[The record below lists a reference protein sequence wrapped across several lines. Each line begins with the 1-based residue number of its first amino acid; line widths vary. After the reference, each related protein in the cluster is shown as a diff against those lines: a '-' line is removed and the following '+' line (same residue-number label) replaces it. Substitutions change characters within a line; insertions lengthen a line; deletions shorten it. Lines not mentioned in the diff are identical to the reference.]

1 MLVLN
6 VLLIIIGT
14 FITVYLLGTLIRVI
28 WVFSHPYDSLSY
40 DDKHYKIKVA
50 FFISRYLKINVKLK

>member
-1 MLVLN
+1 MLFLN

-14 FITVYLLGTLIRVI
+14 FITLYLLGTLLRVI
-28 WVFSHPYDSLSY
+28 WVFSHPYNSLSY
-40 DDKHYKIKVA
+40 NDKHYKIKVS

>member
-1 MLVLN
+1 MLVLS

-40 DDKHYKIKVA
+40 NDKHYKIKVA

>member
-1 MLVLN
+1 MLVLS

-14 FITVYLLGTLIRVI
+14 FIIVYLLGTLIRVI

-40 DDKHYKIKVA
+40 NDKHYKIKVA
-50 FFISRYLKINVKLK
+50 FFINRYLKINVKLK

>member
-1 MLVLN
+1 MLVLS

-14 FITVYLLGTLIRVI
+14 FITVYLLGTLFRVV
-28 WVFSHPYDSLSY
+28 WVFSHPYDSLYY

>member
-6 VLLIIIGT
+6 VLLIIIFT

-40 DDKHYKIKVA
+40 NDKHYKIKVV
-50 FFISRYLKINVKLK
+50 FFINRYLKINVKLK

>member
-1 MLVLN
+1 MLVLS

-28 WVFSHPYDSLSY
+28 WVFSHPYNSLSY

-50 FFISRYLKINVKLK
+50 FFINRYLKINVKLK

>member
-1 MLVLN
+1 MITLD
-6 VLLIIIGT
+6 VLLIIIST
-14 FITVYLLGTLIRVI
+14 FITVYLLGMLFRVI

>member
-1 MLVLN
+1 MLILN

-14 FITVYLLGTLIRVI
+14 FITVYLLGTLFRVI
-28 WVFSHPYDSLSY
+28 WVFIHPYDFLSY
-40 DDKHYKIKVA
+40 NDKHYKIKVA

>member
-1 MLVLN
+1 MLVLS

-28 WVFSHPYDSLSY
+28 WVFVHPYDFLSY
-40 DDKHYKIKVA
+40 NDKHYKIKMA
-50 FFISRYLKINVKLK
+50 FFINRYLKINVKLK

>member
-1 MLVLN
+1 MITLD
-6 VLLIIIGT
+6 VLLIIIST

-28 WVFSHPYDSLSY
+28 WVFSHPYNSLSY

-50 FFISRYLKINVKLK
+50 FFINRYLKINVKLK

>member
-28 WVFSHPYDSLSY
+28 WVFIHPYDSLSY
-40 DDKHYKIKVA
+40 NNKHYKIKVA

>member
-6 VLLIIIGT
+6 VLLIIIST
-14 FITVYLLGTLIRVI
+14 FITVYLLGTLFRVI

-40 DDKHYKIKVA
+40 NDKHYKIKVA
-50 FFISRYLKINVKLK
+50 FFINRYLKINVKLK

>member
-14 FITVYLLGTLIRVI
+14 FITTYLLGTLIRVI
-28 WVFSHPYDSLSY
+28 WVFSHPYNSLSY
-40 DDKHYKIKVA
+40 NDKHYKIKVA

>member
-14 FITVYLLGTLIRVI
+14 FITTYLLGTLFRFI
-28 WVFSHPYDSLSY
+28 WVFVHPYESLSY
-40 DDKHYKIKVA
+40 NDKHYKIKVA
-50 FFISRYLKINVKLK
+50 FFINRYLKINVKLK

>member
-6 VLLIIIGT
+6 LLLIIICT

-28 WVFSHPYDSLSY
+28 WVFIHPYDSLSY
-40 DDKHYKIKVA
+40 NDKHYKIKVA
-50 FFISRYLKINVKLK
+50 FFINRYLKINVKLK

>member
-1 MLVLN
+1 MLVLS

-14 FITVYLLGTLIRVI
+14 FITVYLLGTLFRVV

-40 DDKHYKIKVA
+40 NDKHYKIKVA

>member
-1 MLVLN
+1 MSVLN

-14 FITVYLLGTLIRVI
+14 FITTYLLGTLFRVI

-40 DDKHYKIKVA
+40 NDKHYKIKVA

>member
-28 WVFSHPYDSLSY
+28 WVFSHPYNSLSY

-50 FFISRYLKINVKLK
+50 FFINRYLKINVKLK

>member
-28 WVFSHPYDSLSY
+28 WVFSHPYNSLSY

>member
-14 FITVYLLGTLIRVI
+14 FITTYLLGTLFRLI
-28 WVFSHPYDSLSY
+28 WVFVHPYESLSY
-40 DDKHYKIKVA
+40 NDKHYKIKVA
-50 FFISRYLKINVKLK
+50 FFINRYLKINVKLK

>member
-14 FITVYLLGTLIRVI
+14 FITTYLLGTLFRVI
-28 WVFSHPYDSLSY
+28 WVFIHPYDFLSY
-40 DDKHYKIKVA
+40 NDNHYKIKVA
-50 FFISRYLKINVKLK
+50 FFINRYLKINVKLK

>member
-1 MLVLN
+1 MLVLTT
-6 VLLIIIGT
+6 LLGIIGT
-14 FITVYLLGTLIRVI
+14 FVILYLSGMLFRVI

-40 DDKHYKIKVA
+40 NDKHYKIKVA

>member
-6 VLLIIIGT
+6 VLLIIIST
-14 FITVYLLGTLIRVI
+14 FITVYLLDTLLRVI

-40 DDKHYKIKVA
+40 NDKHYKIKVA